1 MRSMR
6 DYGCFVFCLLAA
18 LLAGFLSF
26 LFVLVWVLH
35 WREGLGWDG
44 ASAEFNWHPL
54 LIVTGFVVLQGSAIV
69 VYRLPWTWRCSKF
82 LMKCIHA
89 GLHLTVLILAIVSL
103 VAVFD
108 FHNTQNIPNM
118 YSMHSWT
125 GLTAVVLY
133 GVQVLIGLLVYL
145 FPFAPVTLR
154 ATLLPFHVFSG
165 LLIFGAGIAT
175 ALMGITEKLIFAL
188 SRSYN
193 QSYSQ
198 SPPEALFVNFLGAF
212 ILIFGAF
219 VFWMVTQPQW
229 KRPQEQV
236 PKTLPPNG
244 GRASGAEER
253 GEMSADPENSEI
265 EYNREAARKRYVIL
279 DEAGQRS
286 TM

>member
-1 MRSMR
+1 MGG
-6 DYGCFVFCLLAA
+6 YGCFIFCLLAS
-18 LLAGFLSF
+18 LLAGFFSI
-26 LFVLVWVLH
+26 LFVLVWVLY
-35 WREGLGWDG
+35 WREGLSWDG
-44 ASAEFNWHPL
+44 ALAEFNWHPL
-54 LIVTGFVVLQGSAIV
+54 LIVIGFIVLQGFAIV

-89 GLHLTVLILAIVSL
+89 GLHLTVLILATVSL

-108 FHNTQNIPNM
+108 FHNNKNIPNM
-118 YSMHSWT
+118 YSMHSWL
-125 GLTAVVLY
+125 GLAAVVLY
-133 GVQVLIGLLVYL
+133 GVQILIGLLVYL

-175 ALMGITEKLIFAL
+175 ALMGITEKLFFAL
-188 SRSYN
+188 KSPH
-193 QSYSQ
+193 YST

-229 KRPQEQV
+229 KRPQEEV
-236 PKTLPPNG
+236 PKTL
-244 GRASGAEER
+244 GAEEE
-253 GEMSADPENSEI
+253 GKISADCENSKMES
-265 EYNREAARKRYVIL
+265 NKEATRKRYVYL
-279 DEAGQRS
+279 DEAGERS